1 MRILIGNDDG
11 VEAKGLEALAKALH
25 KDHEVIVSAPL
36 HQQSGM
42 SHALTIGDSME
53 LVENKRLQELYGIEA
68 WGVAGTPVDG
78 VKLYL
83 EELGKDKQIDVVL
96 SGINYGANLAT
107 DILYSGTV
115 GAAREGFLHDI
126 PSFAISLDAHSEIMA
141 DEAAVIFKAYLEKTM
156 AEATSPFLYNI
167 NFPKSFLGRKP
178 EFLFSRQGRRDYLNA
193 FIREEREGRIFYSV
207 AGEIYDADKSE
218 ATDIY
223 ATEQGFISVTPLITD
238 LTDYQLLDAQLSV

>member
-1 MRILIGNDDG
+1 MKPLILITNDDG
-11 VEAKGLEALAKALH
+11 YQSQGLRH
-25 KDHEVIVSAPL
+25 
-36 HQQSGM
+36 
-42 SHALTIGDSME
+42 
-53 LVENKRLQELYGIEA
+53 LVEVASAFGDIVVMAPERNSSGLSTSITTSRPLRVRSVELAGGSGYA
-68 WGVAGTPVDG
+68 CDGTPVDCVKMG
-78 VKLYL
+78 VEHFCPRRPDL
-83 EELGKDKQIDVVL
+83 VL

-126 PSFAISLDAHSEIMA
+126 PSFAISLDAHSEIAA
-141 DEAAVIFKAYLEKTM
+141 DEAAAIFKSYLEKTM
-156 AEATSPFLYNI
+156 AEATHPFLYNI
-167 NFPKSFLGRKP
+167 NFPKSFQGREP

-207 AGEIYDADKSE
+207 AGEIYDIDKSE

-238 LTDYQLLDAQLSV
+238 LTDYQLLDEKLSI

>member
-11 VEAKGLEALAKALH
+11 VEARGLEALVKALH
-25 KDHEVIVSAPL
+25 QDHEVIVAAPL

-53 LVENKRLQELYGIEA
+53 LVKNEHLAKLYGIEA
-68 WGVAGTPVDG
+68 WGVDGTPVDG

-83 EELGKDKQIDVVL
+83 EELGKEKNVDVVL
-96 SGINYGANLAT
+96 SGINNGANLAT

-115 GAAREGFLHDI
+115 GAAREGFLHDL
-126 PSFAISLDAHSEIMA
+126 PAFAISLDAKSEISF
-141 DEAAVIFKAYLEKTM
+141 DEAAAIFKDYLEETM
-156 AEATSPFLYNI
+156 AEHSHPFLYNI
-167 NFPKSFLGRKP
+167 NFPQSFQDRQP

-193 FIREEREGRIFYSV
+193 FIRQEKDGRIFYTV
-207 AGEIYDADKSE
+207 AGEIYDTDKGE

-238 LTDYQLLDAQLSV
+238 LTDYQLLDERLAK